1 MSVVKSKR
9 TKGKM
14 EVITKAH
21 DLAEHTVRICSNEKN
36 FPKRYRWCITA
47 KVVDSAIRFLGF
59 TYRLTPSG
67 RVILRMNK
75 DKISHE
81 RRKLKKQIA
90 RAIEGKMT
98 YKAVNDCFRSW
109 KAHANNGDSYKLIGM
124 MNKFYKRLVIK
135 NG

>member
-47 KVVDSAIRFLGF
+47 KVVDSAIDINSNLEKANAIFVKTENDYLMRRGYMMKALAE
-59 TYRLTPSG
+59 TYSLHNLMRLSYQIFG
-67 RVILRMNK
+67 INGDKMCYWVILLRDTRNLV
-75 DKISHE
+75 
-81 RRKLKKQIA
+81 RR
-90 RAIEGKMT
+90 
-98 YKAVNDCFRSW
+98 W
-109 KAHANNGDSYKLIGM
+109 
-124 MNKFYKRLVIK
+124 IK
-135 NG
+135 SEEKGNS